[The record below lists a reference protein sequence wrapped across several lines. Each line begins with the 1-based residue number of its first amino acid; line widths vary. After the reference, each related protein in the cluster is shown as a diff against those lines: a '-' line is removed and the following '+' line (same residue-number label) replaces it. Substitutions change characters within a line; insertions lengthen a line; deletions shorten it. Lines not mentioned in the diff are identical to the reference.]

1 MIATKLERIGNWLSK
16 SGMKVNESKTSLC
29 LFFSRDTTPIEIV
42 FNGSIIR
49 SKTSIN
55 VLGVIFDQKLQ
66 WSDQIANCVTKS
78 SKSLVAIKMLKFFF
92 NTTELLTFVTSNYYS
107 VLYYNSEI
115 WHLPSLRSNLKQ
127 KLLSSSSGA
136 IRACVKYCT
145 RNISFEN
152 LHAMYHRATP
162 EKILLYKS
170 AISLYK
176 LYNYEDLSIEWVSL
190 NVNQILT
197 SRQTKFVI
205 SKAHTKKVG
214 INALANRLY
223 ILNNKIPLN
232 WLNFSYVTFKLYCK
246 KEFLLF

>member
-1 MIATKLERIGNWLSK
+1 M
-16 SGMKVNESKTSLC
+16 
-29 LFFSRDTTPIEIV
+29 
-42 FNGSIIR
+42 
-49 SKTSIN
+49 
-55 VLGVIFDQKLQ
+55 
-66 WSDQIANCVTKS
+66 
-78 SKSLVAIKMLKFFF
+78 
-92 NTTELLTFVTSNYYS
+92 
-107 VLYYNSEI
+107 
-115 WHLPSLRSNLKQ
+115 
-127 KLLSSSSGA
+127 SSSSSA

-205 SKAHTKKVG
+205 SKAHIKKLESMHLLTDCTFWITRYPLTG
-214 INALANRLY
+214 SISLMWH
-223 ILNNKIPLN
+223 LNCIVKRNFCCFNDRKLCNKMMLC
-232 WLNFSYVTFKLYCK
+232 SS
-246 KEFLLF
+246 